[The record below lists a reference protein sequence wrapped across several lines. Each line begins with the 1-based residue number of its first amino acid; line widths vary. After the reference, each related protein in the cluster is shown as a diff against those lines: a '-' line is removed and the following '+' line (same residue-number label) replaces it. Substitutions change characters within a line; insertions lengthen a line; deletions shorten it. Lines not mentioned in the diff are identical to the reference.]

1 MGNILT
7 IAGREIK
14 SYFLSPLAYI
24 LTGVFAFFLGFL
36 FYNSVLSTQTADLS
50 STFSWMMVL
59 SLILAPA
66 LTMRLF
72 AEENRMGTIELLMTS
87 PVRDWQIVIG
97 KYLAGL
103 LAFVALLIPTLWYI
117 VILWRYGQPDYGTI
131 LSGYIGV
138 VLTGAAFIAIGMFAS
153 SLTGN
158 QIIAYFVGF
167 LVLIFLWV
175 ANAPAGVTGASNMI
189 TDFLS
194 ELSLTKHFQDF
205 FSGVINLT
213 DALFFVGLAAVA
225 VFLTVRIVESRRWR

>member
-36 FYNSVLSTQTADLS
+36 FYNSILRTSTADLS
-50 STFSWMMVL
+50 DTFGWMMVL

-72 AEENRMGTIELLMTS
+72 AEENRMGTIELLMTA

-97 KYLAGL
+97 KYIAGL
-103 LAFVALLIPTLWYI
+103 LAFIALLIPTLWYI
-117 VILWRYGQPDYGTI
+117 VILWRYGSPDYGMV
-131 LSGYIGV
+131 LAGYVGV
-138 VLTGAAFIAIGMFAS
+138 ILTGAAFIGIGMFTS

-167 LVLIFLWV
+167 LLLIFMWV
-175 ANAPAGVTGASNMI
+175 ANAPSGLTGGGNI
-189 TDFLS
+189 LVDFLS
-194 ELSLTKHFQDF
+194 YLSLPVHFQDF
-205 FSGVINLT
+205 FSGLISLDHV
-213 DALFFVGLAAVA
+213 LFFVSIAAIA
-225 VFLTVRIVESRRWR
+225 IFLTVQVVQSRRWR